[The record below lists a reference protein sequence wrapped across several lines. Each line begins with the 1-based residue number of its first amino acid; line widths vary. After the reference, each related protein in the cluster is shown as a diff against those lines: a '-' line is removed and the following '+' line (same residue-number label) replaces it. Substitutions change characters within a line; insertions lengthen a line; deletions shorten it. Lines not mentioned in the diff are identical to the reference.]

1 MKFILLL
8 WACLTFSLG
17 VLGQKKSVWLYLNE
31 DVEYET
37 LLDLDRDLLGD
48 HHYSRW
54 LHAIGAQLEEKDIQQ
69 ISSQE
74 MISEITS
81 QHLFTYQKSSDTESK
96 MGFALE
102 QIGAELFLERGLDG
116 DGVSIGVIDG
126 GFLNADEIE
135 PLAHLFESGS
145 IKAYR
150 DYITPSLKPYEG
162 IKALDD
168 RHGTDVLQLIG
179 GKSSTTGVIHGLAT
193 ASDYYLARTDHGG
206 YEKKMEE
213 MYLVQALEWMDSLE
227 IKLVNISL
235 GYTEG
240 FENTSNNYQPKD
252 IDGTSAIARAVH
264 HASDQKDMLVVIS
277 AGNDGDRNWRVLSTP
292 ADARGAL
299 TVGATKFRHWDK
311 MAFSSVG
318 PDELPYLK
326 PEISCFA
333 SEGTSFSAPIV
344 TGIAAVVWQALPHL
358 TNEEVKD
365 IILRSGH
372 LYPFGN
378 NYVGYGVPT
387 STKILEQLD
396 GKSAKLP
403 ERIKVYKDTYRI
415 AEKCEQHYVVYQ
427 KADKWSVLSESYIR
441 AEGVRPKIKRL
452 DDASF
457 TTVIM
462 DNAKV
467 YELQWMKE

>member
-1 MKFILLL
+1 MKYILLL
-8 WACLTFSLG
+8 WACLTLSLG
-17 VLGQKKSVWLYLNE
+17 LLGQKKSVWLYLNE
-31 DVEYET
+31 DVEYKT
-37 LLDLDRDLLGD
+37 MLDLERDRLGD

-54 LHAIGAQLEEKDIQQ
+54 LHAIGTRLEEKDIQQ
-69 ISSQE
+69 IVSLE
-74 MISEITS
+74 MISQITV
-81 QHLFTYQKSSDTESK
+81 QQLFTYQKSLAQEPK

-126 GFLNADEIE
+126 GFLNADKIE
-135 PLAHLFESGS
+135 PLADLFESGS

-150 DYITPSLKPYEG
+150 DYITPDLKPYEG

-179 GKSSTTGVIHGLAT
+179 GKSIKTGIIHGLAT
-193 ASDYYLARTDHGG
+193 ASDYYLARTDHGA
-206 YEKKMEE
+206 YEKKIEE
-213 MYLVQALEWMDSLE
+213 VYLVQALEWMDSLE

-240 FENTSNNYQPKD
+240 FENTSDNYRPVD
-252 IDGTSAIARAVH
+252 INGTSAISRAVH
-264 HASDQKDMLVVIS
+264 HASDQEGMLIIIS

-333 SEGTSFSAPIV
+333 SEGTSFSAPII
-344 TGIAAVVWQALPHL
+344 TGMAALVWQALPHL

-365 IILRSGH
+365 MVLRSGH

-378 NYVGYGVPT
+378 NYVGYGVPVA
-387 STKILEQLD
+387 SRIIEQLD
-396 GKSAKLP
+396 GKSVELP
-403 ERIKVYKDTYRI
+403 ERIKVYKDTYRLTK
-415 AEKCEQHYVVYQ
+415 KCKQHYVVYQ
-427 KADKWSVLSESYIR
+427 KADKWRVLSESYTR
-441 AEGVRPKIKRL
+441 VEGIKPKIKRL
-452 DDASF
+452 DNASF

-462 DNAKV
+462 DNTKV